1 MADWFTADG
10 GLDPTAFASW
20 QDLEAFKDAEIA
32 FWTGLESEGL
42 SAGAHAAV
50 QKTKD
55 AWGSTRR
62 SFVNLRNQGHG
73 HHGGTNLI
81 SLMLQ
86 KGGGAL
92 PSSVVRG
99 EIFKTVEQ
107 SASLSAALFNVA
119 FRMGVLSLADAK
131 DPDDL
136 VGGMW
141 DVAPGLADTLR
152 LSEALQAEREKSKD
166 TVKALKATVAAAEK
180 TRERNFSLLVG
191 AAKETGKRWAVRRNL
206 RMRSQ
211 IREWRLKHEAS
222 EVSIKAVEDT
232 YKEHMGLKA
241 PVEYW
246 KNKASAHGKSERL
259 LRWLVVVFFVVAI
272 IAIVTAFWG
281 VGWTL
286 INLSLDPKA
295 KPLPPGVYVVASA
308 GLGSAAA
315 VLFWGGR
322 LLTKLYLSQ
331 HHLRQ
336 DAEERATMT
345 ETYLALIENQAA
357 GTEDRQVILN
367 ALFRATP
374 DGIVKEE
381 GGLDPSIAAALG
393 KYLAK

>member
-1 MADWFTADG
+1 MTEWFTADG

-32 FWTGLESEGL
+32 FWNTFETEGL
-42 SAGAHAAV
+42 SAGALSAI
-50 QKTKD
+50 QRTKE
-55 AWGSTRR
+55 AWTSTRR
-62 SFVNLRNQGHG
+62 SFANLRNQGNG
-73 HHGGTNLI
+73 HQAGTNVV

-86 KGGGAL
+86 QEGKAL
-92 PSSVVRG
+92 PSSVAQDDTFQV
-99 EIFKTVEQ
+99 IVKAASQ
-107 SASLSAALFNVA
+107 SAAVFHAAFTRGMV
-119 FRMGVLSLADAK
+119 SLADAK
-131 DPDDL
+131 GPDDL
-136 VGGMW
+136 VGALW

-152 LSEALQAEREKSKD
+152 LSEALKAEREKSKN
-166 TVKALKATVAAAEK
+166 ALISLKASVASAEK
-180 TRERNFSLLVG
+180 TRERNFSLLV
-191 AAKETGKRWAVRRNL
+191 AATKETGKRWAVRRNL
-206 RMRSQ
+206 RMRAQ
-211 IREWRLKHEAS
+211 MRDWRLKHEAS
-222 EVSIKAVEDT
+222 EASIKAVEDT

-241 PVEYW
+241 PVAYW
-246 KNKASAHGKSERL
+246 QKKAKDHGNSEGM
-259 LRWLVVVFFVVAI
+259 LRWLVIAFFGVAI
-272 IAIVTAFWG
+272 IAIVVSFWN

-286 INLSLDPKA
+286 INLSLAPGA

-315 VLFWGGR
+315 VLFWAGR

-357 GTEDRQVILN
+357 DSDDRQVILN